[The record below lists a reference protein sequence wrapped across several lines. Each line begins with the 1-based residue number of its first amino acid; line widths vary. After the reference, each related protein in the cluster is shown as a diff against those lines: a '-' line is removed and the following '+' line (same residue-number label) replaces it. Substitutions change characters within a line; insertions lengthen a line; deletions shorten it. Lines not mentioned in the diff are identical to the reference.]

1 MAEKGEIKMIK
12 TYDAKERLK
21 KYYQSASGKQYDFGS
36 DLDTNVGQSGVTG
49 SKLEELKAKTR
60 AYLNAYD
67 AYNLA
72 DSNYD
77 AALKSIE
84 TRQQNIAGLRD
95 AQLAENDK
103 TAMRQASVA
112 GANYELLK
120 RYLPEYNA
128 QSGTGNLGVGSGAH
142 TDAYAAYMSALSE
155 SASSAADRKSNVM
168 QNYLSDSN
176 NLDEEKMN
184 AAREKLSAYGVANK
198 ELSSALASADDAATV
213 KVTEQNTAVMDKA
226 LSLMATGANE
236 DGTYTKDS
244 VDKAFKYVKEFATD
258 ETAAADIIKQL
269 KAETIDNY
277 DMTAKYAY
285 DDDPNN
291 DNMWGR
297 LDEGVDIERNSK
309 YNLNFGDESIE
320 IKTSGNAIEYDKMTD
335 EAKNLI
341 KTLQNGDV
349 VSVSDHAGT
358 YYFVVD
364 DMLRDDVKP
373 RFVSLLLNGSENQK
387 KLEKYA
393 IKLGNKK
400 LYRQ

>member
-128 QSGTGNLGVGSGAH
+128 QSGTGNLGVGSGAR

-277 DMTAKYAY
+277 DMTAKAQY

-291 DNMWGR
+291 DSIWGR
-297 LDEGVDIERNSK
+297 LDDGVDMERKSKYSLNFDGKRVDIETSK
-309 YNLNFGDESIE
+309 AAINYSKLGVGVQKLVD
-320 IKTSGNAIEYDKMTD
+320 NA
-335 EAKNLI
+335 
-341 KTLQNGDV
+341 QNGDLIMI
-349 VSVSDHAGT
+349 DKRI
-358 YYFVVD
+358 YVVD
-364 DMLRDDVKP
+364 DKGKKDTEPRIIELQNYSKQLR
-373 RFVSLLLNGSENQK
+373 EYA
-387 KLEKYA
+387 EKYA
-393 IKLGNKK
+393 FKISSSDISK
-400 LYRQ
+400 

>member
-277 DMTAKYAY
+277 DMTAKAQY

-291 DNMWGR
+291 DSIWGR
-297 LDEGVDIERNSK
+297 LDDGVDMERKSKYSLNFDGKRVDIETSK
-309 YNLNFGDESIE
+309 AAINYSKLGVGVQKLVD
-320 IKTSGNAIEYDKMTD
+320 NA
-335 EAKNLI
+335 
-341 KTLQNGDV
+341 QNGDLIMI
-349 VSVSDHAGT
+349 DKRI
-358 YYFVVD
+358 YVVD
-364 DMLRDDVKP
+364 DKGKKDTEPRIIELQNYSKQLR
-373 RFVSLLLNGSENQK
+373 EYA
-387 KLEKYA
+387 EKYA
-393 IKLGNKK
+393 FKISSSDISK
-400 LYRQ
+400 